1 MNQELLKETEAEDEG
16 VIRAVAGGALPNGIY
31 AYIEDSTKTA
41 GQPNVKK
48 FNVLRS
54 ICRAIVRMQDG

>member
-1 MNQELLKETEAEDEG
+1 MSTDLLDETEAEDEG
-16 VIRAVAGGALPNGIY
+16 VIRAVAEGARLDGSYVCMEIGSKIDGNLMLH
-31 AYIEDSTKTA
+31 
-41 GQPNVKK
+41 K